1 MANLK
6 AGFIGI
12 GNMGMPMAK
21 SLLQNHF
28 EVTVF
33 DINPAAMAEIARLG
47 AKVAAS
53 PAELA
58 RQNRI
63 IITMV
68 KDETQTDRI
77 IFGEQGLW
85 EMLQE
90 GSTLILSSTLNPDYC
105 RNLYQKAREK
115 GVSVIDAPVTDPSGP
130 AHVLGCLTIM
140 VGGDKEAV
148 DGVWSVF
155 QAMGKNIFYL
165 GRIGNGQICKLVN
178 QINAFNI
185 GVVTR
190 ESLNMG
196 VKAGLDLKTMVE
208 ALSTGL
214 GSTRGLQ
221 NMAEMLRSRQP
232 ATQDNSSL
240 QKPKA
245 PPQGKMGVRDRM
257 LALELAQTVGAQMP
271 VAHFINRLEDES
283 LYADYTKALSEYLS

>member
-1 MANLK
+1 MVNLK

-28 EVTVF
+28 EITVF
-33 DINPAAMAEIARLG
+33 DINQDAVAEITRLG
-47 AKVAAS
+47 AKAAAS
-53 PAELA
+53 PAEVA
-58 RQNRI
+58 RYNRI

-85 EMLQE
+85 GSLQE
-90 GSTLILSSTLNPDYC
+90 GTTLILSSTLNPDYC
-105 RNLYQKAREK
+105 HNLYQKARER
-115 GVSVIDAPVTDPSGP
+115 GVRVIDAPVTDPSGP

-148 DGVWSVF
+148 DEVWPVF
-155 QAMGKNIFYL
+155 QAMGKNIYYL

-221 NMAEMLRSRQP
+221 NMAEMLQSRQS
-232 ATQDNSSL
+232 AAGKFSL

-245 PPQGKMGVRDRM
+245 PPQGKRGIRDQV
-257 LALELAQTVGAQMP
+257 LALELAQAVGAKMP
-271 VAHFINRLEDES
+271 VAQFINQLEDES
-283 LYADYTKALSEYLS
+283 LYADYTRALSEYLS